1 MLGLD
6 NEKSPMTDE
15 TRKRILIVDD
25 DKAVSELLELAL
37 PEYELGVVG
46 DAETALTVA
55 PAFRPDLFIVE
66 LVLPGMRGTSL
77 ALLLRDNSDF
87 ALTPIFLLS
96 GLISRSPGSS
106 EPVRVNGLTAFAKP
120 FELAVFRKH
129 VELHLAG
136 PESSRAAVEALAPG
150 RIDGE

>member
-1 MLGLD
+1 
-6 NEKSPMTDE
+6 MTEE
-15 TRKRILIVDD
+15 TRKRILVVDD
-25 DKAVSELLELAL
+25 DVAVTELLELAL

-46 DAETALTVA
+46 DAETALNLAT
-55 PAFRPDLFIVE
+55 AFRPDLFIVD

-77 ALLLRDNSDF
+77 ALLLRDNPDF
-87 ALTPIFLLS
+87 ALTPIFLVS

-120 FELAVFRKH
+120 FELKVFRKH

-136 PESSRAAVEALAPG
+136 PESSRAAVEALQPG